1 MTLCDEKGRSV
12 ILDSKGKIK
21 TLCIV
26 INADK
31 GTIESETID
40 LYIEGLL
47 KIINNKESSKY
58 RFRNTEIIGVLYK
71 NLNILIEDTCEVYIG
86 ELDLHK
92 YNGQIEIIS
101 TSEVKIQF
109 NRFLKFYNNG

>member
-1 MTLCDEKGRSV
+1 MKKGRSV

-40 LYIEGLL
+40 LYI
-47 KIINNKESSKY
+47 
-58 RFRNTEIIGVLYK
+58 
-71 NLNILIEDTCEVYIG
+71 YI
-86 ELDLHK
+86 
-92 YNGQIEIIS
+92 
-101 TSEVKIQF
+101 
-109 NRFLKFYNNG
+109 

>member
-21 TLCIV
+21 ELCIV

-47 KIINNKESSKY
+47 KIINHKESSHY
-58 RFRNTEIIGVLYK
+58 RFRNTENIVVLYK
-71 NLNILIEDTCEVYIG
+71 NLNILIEDTCGVHIV
-86 ELDLHK
+86 ELDLNK

-101 TSEVKIQF
+101 PYEVKIQF